1 MQLTIK
7 DSNKHFFTRIQIERE
22 KINNKLVTKHENLNV
37 QERYQRILQ
46 IFSSFCCLTNGVL

>member
-22 KINNKLVTKHENLNV
+22 KINNKLVTKHEHLNV

-46 IFSSFCCLTNGVL
+46 IFFLLLLFN